1 MAPALDPH
9 RRFAMKIEMSALS
22 TPELLQII
30 AAAAAELQIRSAAAE
45 TKIDRREVPE
55 RKVIVVNEPS
65 KSDQAT
71 ALKIVSLLK
80 RNGFV
85 LSAERDQYREIVRD
99 FPDWVKYQRIPS
111 DVGGSVARRW
121 LRLNGN

>member
-1 MAPALDPH
+1 
-9 RRFAMKIEMSALS
+9 MKIEMSALS

-30 AAAAAELQIRSAAAE
+30 AAAAAELQTRSAAAE
-45 TKIDRREVPE
+45 TKIERQKAPE
-55 RKVIVVNEPS
+55 REVIVVNEPS
-65 KSDQAT
+65 KSDQAI

>member
-1 MAPALDPH
+1 
-9 RRFAMKIEMSALS
+9 MKIEMSALS

-30 AAAAAELQIRSAAAE
+30 AAAAAELQTRSAAAE
-45 TKIDRREVPE
+45 TKIERRDAPE
-55 RKVIVVNEPS
+55 RTVTVVNEPS
-65 KSDQAT
+65 KSDQAI

-99 FPDWVKYQRIPS
+99 FPDWVKHQRIPS